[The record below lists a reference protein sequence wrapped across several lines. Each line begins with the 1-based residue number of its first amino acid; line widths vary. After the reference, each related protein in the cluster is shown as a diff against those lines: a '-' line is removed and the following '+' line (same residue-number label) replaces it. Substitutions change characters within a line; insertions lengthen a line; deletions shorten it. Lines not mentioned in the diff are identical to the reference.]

1 MRGMRDATPVH
12 PRPAGWKS
20 LPKQRKTAEK
30 GRDSNSRRLKISTQT
45 AEIGRKG
52 RESRTS
58 LSEISTQT
66 AEITEALK
74 AENQMLWV
82 QRMNNLR
89 NAATEIV
96 SSELIY
102 C

>member
-1 MRGMRDATPVH
+1 MQHGAGAGIEWVAVIKCVGCGMQHPCTP
-12 PRPAGWKS
+12 PRRLEISTQKAKNG
-20 LPKQRKTAEK
+20 RK

-66 AEITEALK
+66 AEISRK
-74 AENQMLWV
+74 G
-82 QRMNNLR
+82 
-89 NAATEIV
+89 
-96 SSELIY
+96 
-102 C
+102 